1 MVSSPINSK
10 QMTTTKKVIL
20 TCLLIDVVVAIVDL
34 AIFDRPLFNKMVD
47 GVKDNAKKAGT
58 IVKNVLKKKKNG

>member
-1 MVSSPINSK
+1 MVSSPTNFK

-20 TCLLIDVVVAIVDL
+20 TCLLIDVVFAIVDL

>member
-1 MVSSPINSK
+1 MVSSPINTK
-10 QMTTTKKVIL
+10 QMKTTKKVIL

>member
-1 MVSSPINSK
+1 
-10 QMTTTKKVIL
+10 MTTTKKVIL

-47 GVKDNAKKAGT
+47 GVKDNAKKTGT
-58 IVKNVLKKKKNG
+58 IIKNVLKKKKNG

>member
-1 MVSSPINSK
+1 MSSPFNTK

-20 TCLLIDVVVAIVDL
+20 TCLVIDGVVAIVDL

-47 GVKDNAKKAGT
+47 GVKDNGTKAGT

>member
-1 MVSSPINSK
+1 
-10 QMTTTKKVIL
+10 MTTTKKVIL

-34 AIFDRPLFNKMVD
+34 AIFDRPLFNKMVA